1 MAHEHEKS
9 LDISDRAKTDEETK
23 AGTDYISPK
32 RFGLP
37 RVKVC
42 PTCKLERSLCSC
54 RAECCKEKEKST
66 S

>member
-1 MAHEHEKS
+1 MAREHEKS
-9 LDISDRAKTDEETK
+9 LNMPDRQITDEQV
-23 AGTDYISPK
+23 AAATDYIQPR

-54 RAECCKEKEKST
+54 RAECCKEQEKT
-66 S
+66 